1 MSAADRQVVYVIEV
15 ADRPGIM
22 HSIAAVFAH
31 RGLSIHGLVADT
43 GRKPPRILV
52 VFEGTPR
59 QQTLVEQVLARL
71 HHVHE
76 LRMLPASSPQLRAVA
91 ICRSLGPL
99 PLLDDVVAQL
109 DDDRALLSGSYAAV
123 DAALEKLQQAGLVS
137 EISRSLVA
145 L

>member
-1 MSAADRQVVYVIEV
+1 VSADRQVVYVLEV

-71 HHVHE
+71 HHVHQ

-91 ICRSLGPL
+91 ICRTLGPL
-99 PLLDDVVAQL
+99 PLLEGVVAQL
-109 DDDRALLSGSYAAV
+109 DDDMALLSGSYAAV
-123 DAALEKLQQAGLVS
+123 DAALDRLTEAGLVS

>member
-1 MSAADRQVVYVIEV
+1 MSAADHQVVYVLEV
-15 ADRPGIM
+15 ADRPGIV

-59 QQTLVEQVLARL
+59 QQRLVEQVLARL
-71 HHVHE
+71 HHVHQ
-76 LRMLPASSPQLRAVA
+76 LRVVPANSPQLRAVA
-91 ICRSLGPL
+91 ICRALGPL
-99 PLLDDVVAQL
+99 PALDDVVAQL
-109 DDDRALLSGSYAAV
+109 DEDRALLSGSYVAV
-123 DAALEKLQQAGLVS
+123 DAALEQLLQAGLVS
-137 EISRSLVA
+137 EVSRSLVA

>member
-1 MSAADRQVVYVIEV
+1 MSADRQVVYVLEV

-31 RGLSIHGLVADT
+31 RGLSIHGMVADT

-59 QQTLVEQVLARL
+59 QQALVEQVLARL
-71 HHVHE
+71 HHVHQ
-76 LRMLPASSPQLRAVA
+76 LRTLPANSPQLRAVA
-91 ICRSLGPL
+91 ICRTLGPL
-99 PLLDDVVAQL
+99 PLLDDVVAQV
-109 DDDRALLSGSYAAV
+109 DDDRALLSGSYVAV
-123 DAALEKLQQAGLVS
+123 DAALDQLLAAGLVS

>member
-1 MSAADRQVVYVIEV
+1 MSTDRQVVYVLEV

-71 HHVHE
+71 HHVHQ
-76 LRMLPASSPQLRAVA
+76 LRMLPAISPQLRAVA
-91 ICRSLGPL
+91 ICRTLGPL

-109 DDDRALLSGSYAAV
+109 DDGMALLSGSYAAV
-123 DAALEKLQQAGLVS
+123 DTALEQLLRTGLVS
-137 EISRSLVA
+137 EVSRSLVA